1 MSHNTLVGSVLNLS
15 FFSLDPPSSN
25 CQVENSTQER
35 MRSFLV
41 ELCWEVNDDLTAG
54 GGSEAADVG
63 DPGQDRWVAGDGLD
77 DRGHNRQL
85 VEAEL

>member
-1 MSHNTLVGSVLNLS
+1 M
-15 FFSLDPPSSN
+15 
-25 CQVENSTQER
+25 VE
-35 MRSFLV
+35 V
-41 ELCWEVNDDLTAG
+41 CWEVNIHDVTLG